1 MFKKALLEQNGSR
14 NRAVLRVQQQERN
27 VCILYFEKGLKYTY
41 SLISLYKYNTFFGV
55 SLCVRPYDY
64 YYSHIKRMCV

>member
-41 SLISLYKYNTFFGV
+41 SLISLYKYNTFLV
-55 SLCVRPYDY
+55 CHCVCA
-64 YYSHIKRMCV
+64 RMIIITPI